1 MATQLQELVFT
12 AMADVAKT
20 VKVVSNSNAG
30 GVSLCELTSSHI
42 EADSLETPNT
52 PPSNPDSSDLTLNIP
67 SPEEGTSLQELIE
80 SELALRK
87 ELIESQFSPRIS
99 NYSDNMEEIESADT
113 INVIKNSDSSVKSSP
128 TIVSPPN
135 YDETDYEAL
144 DINTQFILA
153 ERNHSFQ
160 SFTGND
166 MFFFNTLDDTQIN
179 GTDEQGLADPFLEEE
194 PNIEGDSPH
203 EPLPTTHDSSESDSS
218 VLKDGIDQITLST
231 FDPFTTIIDS
241 SKSEPNDVIET
252 PSSECADSDFLC
264 LQPDTNNGG
273 GAVEVDPMQNLD
285 ENFGSGE
292 YEEGGNT
299 EIPTNEVVSVGVNNS
314 MEEFE
319 CETVDRVVTNVFDTL
334 EIDDDEIPITSEEF
348 PSKVTEAP
356 TEPHVTIPEID
367 VIPPDDNEI
376 SESELVSNEELST
389 ASNGPGL
396 DNEQA
401 YVPVEDDDVEA
412 WTTVGEAVEIE
423 TETETETGFETEI
436 QLNSE
441 EVTEEADVHAGDV
454 CPVKSTDSDSEKS
467 EVVTTKT
474 TEKKTKKKK
483 SDGAESTKTKKT
495 KKTKKS
501 DPEKENISV
510 EETEITNVDTVI
522 NDEVKIPPREPL
534 EDEDDLSNVSVKVL
548 KSTYTNQIN
557 SQSPRE
563 TVKEIDEDI
572 QHCGPIN
579 SLRRSFGDLSSLC
592 DKEEGEESAPIN
604 AEMKARSLADL
615 HRMSEPLH
623 TNSMESNKE
632 PVHTGVSVKALRA
645 SYCNLANLPVQPL
658 SESIQQQ
665 KSSFSKFDQLS
676 KKTVLHVR
684 SVDAS
689 KVQKQFNQT
698 AEVSPEQTSNCRS
711 CGKQVFQMEQVK
723 AERAVWHKNCFR
735 CKECN
740 KQLTVDIYSSHEGQ
754 LYCKPHFREL
764 FKPKAVVDEDI
775 EPPRL
780 RKPELIIR
788 ENQPIELP
796 PEVVRASDKPDLGLE
811 ELTALNVKSRYQ
823 VFEKTDT
830 PGAEV
835 ERSPSSVSV
844 KRSPSILSKLAKF
857 QAKGMDIGVTDDS
870 LNGIPYEESS
880 SSSEEEEEM
889 DGEMGDADRDL
900 IRSNRKQRERP
911 VSFSKMEDIKCRW
924 ETGQAAWREEQRQ
937 ERKQEIQNIRS
948 RLFLGKQGKMKEMY
962 EQAVKDSENMT
973 QKKEV
978 GIRSEKAKSIKERFE
993 RGEVLPDEDA
1003 DETDEHGKKSVD
1015 EDMSVFE
1022 AGISKKSRSLFLELD
1037 ATAAK
1042 TQQQQPALMS
1052 PLRSPLPK
1060 DDSRRT
1066 SRENVLHR
1074 QPSEDVV
1081 RSSDLIEDV
1090 QVETAEV
1097 SNKFKFFETYKEPE
1111 KQRKQFRITPPREG
1125 QVKANSPEREI
1136 YRDPDV
1142 IRSEDKLEDDEV
1154 MKTNTAKKMLSI
1166 FRQLEENATKEEVP
1180 EGPKPLKRFTPPPD
1194 YTRDSETSEEETE
1207 SEEEEE
1213 EEEEDDADPNI
1224 VRASD
1229 KIEDE
1234 FLKQAQNAARAKAL
1248 RAKFERWE
1256 EKENRANANAAT
1268 NASHAVGNLN
1278 GSLELDQSSEHASI
1292 DTTKSLRA
1300 RFESLKNEAQQPKER
1315 APRPKVNRFVEIQT
1329 TCAEFCSV
1337 CEKKVY
1343 PLEKVETGGKLFH
1356 KQCFR
1361 CLQCNCIL
1369 RMETYTLNNG
1379 KLYCIPHFKQLFIA
1393 KGNYE
1398 EGFGLDQHKRKWNRN
1413 SNEDDLLNSL
1423 NNSADH

>member
-579 SLRRSFGDLSSLC
+579 SL
-592 DKEEGEESAPIN
+592 
-604 AEMKARSLADL
+604 
-615 HRMSEPLH
+615 
-623 TNSMESNKE
+623 
-632 PVHTGVSVKALRA
+632 
-645 SYCNLANLPVQPL
+645 
-658 SESIQQQ
+658 

>member
-604 AEMKARSLADL
+604 AEM
-615 HRMSEPLH
+615 
-623 TNSMESNKE
+623 
-632 PVHTGVSVKALRA
+632 
-645 SYCNLANLPVQPL
+645 
-658 SESIQQQ
+658 
-665 KSSFSKFDQLS
+665 
-676 KKTVLHVR
+676 
-684 SVDAS
+684 
-689 KVQKQFNQT
+689 T

>member
-510 EETEITNVDTVI
+510 
-522 NDEVKIPPREPL
+522 
-534 EDEDDLSNVSVKVL
+534 
-548 KSTYTNQIN
+548 
-557 SQSPRE
+557 
-563 TVKEIDEDI
+563 
-572 QHCGPIN
+572 
-579 SLRRSFGDLSSLC
+579 
-592 DKEEGEESAPIN
+592 
-604 AEMKARSLADL
+604 
-615 HRMSEPLH
+615 
-623 TNSMESNKE
+623 
-632 PVHTGVSVKALRA
+632 
-645 SYCNLANLPVQPL
+645 
-658 SESIQQQ
+658 
-665 KSSFSKFDQLS
+665 
-676 KKTVLHVR
+676 
-684 SVDAS
+684 
-689 KVQKQFNQT
+689 T

>member
-510 EETEITNVDTVI
+510 
-522 NDEVKIPPREPL
+522 
-534 EDEDDLSNVSVKVL
+534 
-548 KSTYTNQIN
+548 
-557 SQSPRE
+557 
-563 TVKEIDEDI
+563 
-572 QHCGPIN
+572 
-579 SLRRSFGDLSSLC
+579 
-592 DKEEGEESAPIN
+592 
-604 AEMKARSLADL
+604 
-615 HRMSEPLH
+615 
-623 TNSMESNKE
+623 
-632 PVHTGVSVKALRA
+632 
-645 SYCNLANLPVQPL
+645 
-658 SESIQQQ
+658 

>member
-548 KSTYTNQIN
+548 
-557 SQSPRE
+557 
-563 TVKEIDEDI
+563 
-572 QHCGPIN
+572 
-579 SLRRSFGDLSSLC
+579 RRSFGDLSSLC

-604 AEMKARSLADL
+604 AEM
-615 HRMSEPLH
+615 
-623 TNSMESNKE
+623 
-632 PVHTGVSVKALRA
+632 
-645 SYCNLANLPVQPL
+645 
-658 SESIQQQ
+658 
-665 KSSFSKFDQLS
+665 
-676 KKTVLHVR
+676 
-684 SVDAS
+684 
-689 KVQKQFNQT
+689 T